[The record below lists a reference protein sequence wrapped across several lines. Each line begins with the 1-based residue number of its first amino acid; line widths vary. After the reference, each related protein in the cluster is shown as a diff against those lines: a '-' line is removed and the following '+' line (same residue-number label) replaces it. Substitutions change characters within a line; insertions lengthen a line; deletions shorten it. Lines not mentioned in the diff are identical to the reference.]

1 MMTNDD
7 YRLVF
12 TSKEGERVLQDL
24 RERFYDRDTFVRGE
38 TDTTAYNQGARSV
51 LFFIFTQLNDFQPLD
66 EKAKGE

>member
-1 MMTNDD
+1 MTNDD

-24 RERFYDRDTFVRGE
+24 RERFYDRDIFVRGE

-51 LFFIFTQLNDFQPLD
+51 LFFIFRQLNDFQPLD

>member
-38 TDTTAYNQGARSV
+38 PDTTAYNQGARSV
-51 LFFIFTQLNDFQPLD
+51 LFFIFRQLNDFQPLD
-66 EKAKGE
+66 EKAKEK

>member
-24 RERFYDRDTFVRGE
+24 RERFYDRETFVRGAP
-38 TDTTAYNQGARSV
+38 DTTAYNQGARGV
-51 LFFIFTQLNDFQPLD
+51 LFYIFRQLEDFKQLQ

>member
-1 MMTNDD
+1 MMINDD

-51 LFFIFTQLNDFQPLD
+51 LFFIFRQLNDFQPLD

>member
-38 TDTTAYNQGARSV
+38 PDTTTYNQGARSV
-51 LFFIFTQLNDFQPLD
+51 LFFIFRQLNDFQPLD
-66 EKAKGE
+66 EKAKEK

>member
-1 MMTNDD
+1 MMTKDD

-12 TSKEGERVLQDL
+12 TSTEGERVLQDL

-51 LFFIFTQLNDFQPLD
+51 LFFIFRQLNDFQPLD

>member
-24 RERFYDRDTFVRGE
+24 RERFYDRETFVRGE
-38 TDTTAYNQGARSV
+38 PDTTAYNQGARGV
-51 LFFIFTQLNDFQPLD
+51 LFYIFRQLEDFKPLE